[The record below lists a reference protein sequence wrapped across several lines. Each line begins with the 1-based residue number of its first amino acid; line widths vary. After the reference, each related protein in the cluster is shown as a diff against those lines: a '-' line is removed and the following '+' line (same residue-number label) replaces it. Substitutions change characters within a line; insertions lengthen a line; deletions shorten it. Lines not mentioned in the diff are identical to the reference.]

1 MLEKREEF
9 NINPLPLRR
18 EHKNNNTMA
27 KKVIKNEMQMQ
38 KFNYEIVCNIGS
50 YQSIRIGGEWSVTDT
65 PTSEQVIGIDTE
77 LRQKVAEVVESRKAS
92 VPQPQPQPQPQ
103 PETKQEEEKT
113 ENKPE
118 PQPQPKQVD
127 ETLEFVPSNSPKFQA
142 ILKKIQN
149 GTPEETVRKYF
160 RFDEKGEQIIAI
172 AYSDLIKENGKP
184 IEDLKDKLPSKQD
197 KPKDTHKDLPKIPNQ
212 KS

>member
-1 MLEKREEF
+1 
-9 NINPLPLRR
+9 
-18 EHKNNNTMA
+18 MA
-27 KKVIKNEMQMQ
+27 KKIKEMEMN
-38 KFNYEIVCNIGS
+38 KFTYEIVMNVGS

-65 PTSEQVIGIDTE
+65 LTTEQVISIDAE

-92 VPQPQPQPQPQ
+92 ASQPT
-103 PETKQEEEKT
+103 EKTEEEK
-113 ENKPE
+113 KPE
-118 PQPQPKQVD
+118 TEPKQVD
-127 ETLEFVPSNSPKFQA
+127 ETLELVPSNTPKFQA

-160 RFDEKGEQIIAI
+160 RFDEKGEQVIAS
-172 AYSDLIKENGKP
+172 AYSDLIKDGGKP
-184 IEDLKDKLPSKQD
+184 IEDLKDKLPHKE

>member
-1 MLEKREEF
+1 MG
-9 NINPLPLRR
+9 
-18 EHKNNNTMA
+18 EHKNNNIMA
-27 KKVIKNEMQMQ
+27 KKKNEMQMQ
-38 KFNYEIVCNIGS
+38 KFAYEIVMNVGS

-65 PTSEQVIGIDTE
+65 PTSEQVLNIDAE
-77 LRQKVAEVVESRKAS
+77 LRQKVAEVVESRKAAA
-92 VPQPQPQPQPQ
+92 QPQPQ

-118 PQPQPKQVD
+118 KPVD
-127 ETLEFVPSNSPKFQA
+127 TSLELVPSNSPKFQA

-160 RFDEKGEQIIAI
+160 RFDERGEQVIAI

-184 IEDLKDKLPSKQD
+184 IEDLKDKLPKKQD